1 MDMRML
7 TDSSYFLS
15 WAIDG
20 IDVSSIFYVVMSIII
35 LIYVSRH
42 VTKSEWFLY
51 IEFDSELYLIR

>member
-42 VTKSEWFLY
+42 VTKSE
-51 IEFDSELYLIR
+51 